1 MASQAVT
8 KRKLGT
14 TGLEVFPLCLGGNVF
29 GWTSDEATSFA
40 VLDAFI
46 EGGGDFIDTA
56 DVYSRWIPGHQGGES
71 ETVLGRWMASRKARD
86 RVVVATKVGA
96 ETALGKGLTREH
108 IEKSVEASLRR
119 LGVER
124 IDLYYAHYDDPN
136 TPLEET
142 LRAFD
147 ALVKAGKVK
156 ALGLSN
162 HTAERAAEALATQQ
176 RLGLARYQVLQPEYN
191 LVERSRFEDAL
202 QPLSQTEGLAVA
214 PYFGLA
220 SGFLTGK
227 YQEGQPPPK
236 SQRADG
242 VLKKYGNAKGW
253 AVVAAL
259 KQVARRRGATEAQ
272 VALAWLATRPTVVAP
287 IASATS
293 VPQVKELLGAF
304 SVKLEADDLREL
316 DGASS
321 KA

>member
-1 MASQAVT
+1 MAA

-29 GWTSDEATSFA
+29 GWTVDEATSFA
-40 VLDAFI
+40 VLDTFV
-46 EGGGDFIDTA
+46 EGGGNFVDTA
-56 DVYSRWIPGHQGGES
+56 DVYSRWIPGHVGGES
-71 ETVLGRWMASRKARD
+71 ETVLGKWIASRKAKD
-86 RVVVATKVGA
+86 RLLVATKVGA

-108 IEKSVEASLRR
+108 IEKSVDASLRR

-124 IDLYYAHYDDPN
+124 IDLYYSHYDDPN

-162 HTAERAAEALATQQ
+162 HSAERAQEALDTQK
-176 RLGLARYQVLQPEYN
+176 RLGLTRYTVIQPEYN
-191 LVERSRFEDAL
+191 LVERPKFEGAL
-202 QPLSQTEGLAVA
+202 QRVCEKEGLAVA

-220 SGFLTGK
+220 AGFLTGK
-227 YQEGQPPPK
+227 YQEGQPPPA
-236 SQRADG
+236 SPRAG
-242 VLKKYGNAKGW
+242 NVLKKYGNAKGW
-253 AVVAAL
+253 GVVAAL
-259 KQVARRRGATEAQ
+259 KKVAERRGATPSQ
-272 VALAWLATRPTVVAP
+272 VALAWLETRPTVVAP

-304 SVKLEADDLREL
+304 SLKLEADDLREL
-316 DGASS
+316 DSASMFHP
-321 KA
+321 

>member
-1 MASQAVT
+1 MAGQAAA

-29 GWTSDEATSFA
+29 GWTADEATSFA
-40 VLDAFI
+40 VLDAFV
-46 EGGGDFIDTA
+46 EGGGNFVDTA
-56 DVYSRWIPGHQGGES
+56 DVYSRWIPGHVGGES
-71 ETVLGRWMASRKARD
+71 ETVLGKWLASRKPRD
-86 RVVVATKVGA
+86 FVVATKVGS
-96 ETALGKGLTREH
+96 ETALGKGLKREH

-136 TPLEET
+136 TPVEEAV
-142 LRAFD
+142 RAFD

-162 HTAERAAEALATQQ
+162 HTAERAREALDTQK

-191 LVERSRFEDAL
+191 LVERPKFEDAL
-202 QPLSQTEGLAVA
+202 QGLSQQEGLAVA

-236 SQRADG
+236 SARADG
-242 VLKKYGNAKGW
+242 VMKKYGNARGW
-253 AVVAAL
+253 GILAAL
-259 KQVARRRGATEAQ
+259 EQVARRRSATPSQ
-272 VALAWLATRPTVVAP
+272 VALAWLAARPTVVAP
-287 IASATS
+287 IASATA

-304 SVKLEADDLREL
+304 TLKLEADDLREL
-316 DGASS
+316 DSASS
-321 KA
+321 K